1 MTTRLQQ
8 MRIDSVRALGKSTV
22 TIDDLRPIFVSNHD
36 WYVKRYYKALAR
48 EHGLPPLVASPKGPV
63 GADIEESS
71 MPKKLRETIDDLYSS
86 GLPVLNSRLVDGE
99 VIYKIR

>member
-8 MRIDSVRALGKSTV
+8 ARIDAVRALGKSTV

-36 WYVKRYYKALAR
+36 WYIKRYYKAMAR
-48 EHGLPPLVASPKGPV
+48 EYGLPSLVASPKGPA
-63 GADIEESS
+63 GADIEESG

-86 GLPVLNSRLVDGE
+86 GLQVMDTNLVDGE
-99 VIYKIR
+99 VVYQIK